1 MAKKEKVSDYIK
13 TLKIDTPDLMEYSIS
28 VSSQK
33 DRMKFVNRVKSIVRG
48 SFEYKDYINFC
59 RARMDL
65 NKCIF
70 YNNVTNATGKKG
82 RISIELHHEPFT
94 LHDIVDTVLQRY
106 IDEGLEMNDLLIAEE
121 VLELHYANEVGL
133 VPLSKTAHQVVHNST
148 KLIVPLNMVY
158 GEYSKFLDK
167 YEPYIDESL
176 YEKLEK
182 KVNMTE
188 ALTPESFDAIKK
200 EFTYIAIK
208 DFEEVEKMGLSE
220 EIQTA

>member
-1 MAKKEKVSDYIK
+1 MAKKEKVSEFVK
-13 TLKIDTPDLMEYSIS
+13 TLKIDTPELMEYSVS
-28 VSSQK
+28 VSSEK
-33 DRMKFVNRVKSIVRG
+33 DRVKFVNRVKSIIRG

-59 RARMDL
+59 KTKMDL

-94 LHDIVDTVLQRY
+94 LHDIVDTVLQKY
-106 IDEGLEMNDLLIAEE
+106 IDEGLEINDLLIAEE
-121 VLELHYANEVGL
+121 VLELHYSNAVGL

-158 GEYSKFLDK
+158 GEYSKFLDE

-200 EFTYIAIK
+200 EFTYLAIK
-208 DFEEVEKMGLSE
+208 DFEEVEKMGLTE
-220 EIQTA
+220 ETQIA

>member
-1 MAKKEKVSDYIK
+1 MGKKDNISNYVK
-13 TLKIDTPDLMEYSIS
+13 TQKLDTPDLMEYTVS
-28 VSSQK
+28 VSSDKERQ
-33 DRMKFVNRVKSIVRG
+33 KFVNRVKSIVRD

-59 RARMDL
+59 KTKMDL

-70 YNNVTNATGKKG
+70 YNNVTNDGTKKG
-82 RISIELHHEPFT
+82 RISIEIHHEPFT
-94 LHDIVDTVLQRY
+94 LHDIVNVVLQKFL
-106 IDEGLEMNDLLIAEE
+106 DEGLPINDLLIAEE

-158 GEYSKFLDK
+158 GEYSRFLDK
-167 YEPYIDESL
+167 YEPYIDEEL

-182 KVNMTE
+182 KVNMTN

-200 EFTYIAIK
+200 EFTYLAVK
-208 DFEEVEKMGLSE
+208 DFEEVEKME
-220 EIQTA
+220 MQEKVEIA